1 MLLFTPSDFGTI
13 SFIEDV
19 NNNIF
24 ARKMWKGTHIGTR
37 FLLLWWT
44 SEKSW
49 IY

>member
-24 ARKMWKGTHIGTR
+24 ARKM
-37 FLLLWWT
+37 
-44 SEKSW
+44 
-49 IY
+49 